1 MNTFDPAEHPRATTG
16 AFTSKHR
23 DEPESDGLA
32 AVPLASTPTTGA
44 DWISRWHAP
53 DGQLHRTDG
62 PTITKP
68 DGSEEWWV
76 HGQRH
81 RDDGPAET
89 RADGSQ
95 RWYRHGVVHRDDGP
109 AIIHPD
115 GTLEWFKNGK
125 HHRVGGPAVVLAGGG
140 EQWYVDGEPH
150 RADGPAFIWPDGE
163 LEWWEDGEQK
173 PPEVEAMLTMLWHA
187 RNPEDA

>member
-1 MNTFDPAEHPRATTG
+1 MGLARRWPARATRPG
-16 AFTSKHR
+16 AGYLVGRQQHR
-23 DEPESDGLA
+23 LG
-32 AVPLASTPTTGA
+32 
-44 DWISRWHAP
+44 
-53 DGQLHRTDG
+53 
-62 PTITKP
+62 
-68 DGSEEWWV
+68 
-76 HGQRH
+76 
-81 RDDGPAET
+81 
-89 RADGSQ
+89 
-95 RWYRHGVVHRDDGP
+95 GP
-109 AIIHPD
+109 AIIGPN